1 MKIGVFDSGLGG
13 LSILKV
19 LRKGLSSYD
28 YLYLGDN
35 LHVPYGNRSCE
46 EIIFWAHKII
56 PFFIKKNCALVIF
69 ACNTAS
75 ALALPTIQKEFDGK
89 LKVLGVVRPTSEF
102 LASHNFG
109 KVGFIGTTNTIKAN
123 IFYND
128 FKKTFPQKELV
139 FCQKDCPGLVEEIE
153 KGDFKS
159 QNFKKILSASLAPL
173 KKEKIDVLVLGCTHY
188 NLIACQIETLM
199 PGTRIITQ
207 GEIVAEKLEDYL
219 KRHSDLEKK
228 LSHGRS
234 LELYFT
240 KKDPL
245 YPSLVRLFL
254 GKSQNLNL
262 KLAKINFE

>member
-13 LSILKV
+13 LSILKA
-19 LRKGLSSYD
+19 LRKELPFYD

-35 LHVPYGNRSCE
+35 LHVPYGNRPCK
-46 EIIFWAHKII
+46 EIIFWARKII
-56 PFFIKKNCALVIF
+56 PFFIKKDCALVIF
-69 ACNTAS
+69 ACNTVTAV
-75 ALALPTIQKEFDGK
+75 ALPTIQKEFGK
-89 LKVLGVVRPTSEF
+89 KIKILGIIRPTSEF

-109 KVGFIGTTNTIKAN
+109 KIGFIGTTNTIKAN

-128 FKKTFPQKELV
+128 FKKVFPQKELI
-139 FCQKDCPGLVEEIE
+139 FCQKDCPELVERIE

-159 QNFKKILSASLAPL
+159 QGFKKILSASLAPL
-173 KKEKIDVLVLGCTHY
+173 KKEKVDVLVLGCTHY
-188 NLIACQIETLM
+188 NLIARQIEALM